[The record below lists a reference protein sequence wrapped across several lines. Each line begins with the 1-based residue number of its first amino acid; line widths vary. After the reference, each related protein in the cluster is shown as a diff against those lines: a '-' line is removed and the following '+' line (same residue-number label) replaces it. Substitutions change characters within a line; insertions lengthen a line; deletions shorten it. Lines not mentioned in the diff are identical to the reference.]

1 MFPVL
6 VATIAPILSGV
17 QTVPQLHK
25 TYTTKSVK
33 DLSLV
38 FILLV
43 LFADFLWL
51 VHGHY
56 ITDNSLIFAGAFGL
70 FVNGILLFLF
80 FRYSKKNIFGYKKGL
95 FLTYTK

>member
-1 MFPVL
+1 M
-6 VATIAPILSGV
+6 SGI

-56 ITDNSLIFAGAFGL
+56 ITDNSLIIAGAFGL

-80 FRYSKKNIFGYKKGL
+80 FRYSKKKYFWV
-95 FLTYTK
+95 

>member
-1 MFPVL
+1 MFPIL
-6 VATIAPILSGV
+6 VATLAPIMSAL

-25 TYTTKSVK
+25 SYTTKSVK

-56 ITDNSLIFAGAFGL
+56 ITDNSLIVAGSFGL
-70 FVNGILLFLF
+70 IVNGMLLFLF
-80 FRYSKKNIFGYKKGL
+80 FRYSKKMNIL
-95 FLTYTK
+95 